1 MNTAR
6 RSILVVIMI
15 LISQIIFALI
25 IAPALKVDDF
35 FPYHRWA
42 LFAKAWR
49 SLAVPI
55 VYIHSYQGIPVE
67 PEMNY
72 YDFFAGRED
81 IDFLA
86 GRDHLVWWQDA
97 LNEENNDRA
106 QREFQAFVE
115 NFFLNSTAIFSIR
128 YQRVDQIQFRKTR
141 EVIETIK
148 EHGPFHYPSAELQR
162 D

>member
-1 MNTAR
+1 MNTVR
-6 RSILVVIMI
+6 RSILAVIVI
-15 LISQIIFALI
+15 LASQIVFALI

-67 PEMNY
+67 PEMSY

-97 LNEENNDRA
+97 LNEGDAERA
-106 QREFQAFVE
+106 SLEYQAFVE
-115 NFFLNSTAIFSIR
+115 NFFLNSKAKFSIR
-128 YQRVDQIQFRKTR
+128 YQRVDQIKFLKNR
-141 EVIETIK
+141 EVLETIK
-148 EHGPFHYPSAELQR
+148 EHGPFHYPSADKER